1 MFKNVGVVI
10 KAFNNPSDLEIDSI
24 ALLMSTLCKH
34 FSNVY
39 INEQNINFL
48 QNLDIKN
55 EDFSSLADLVVVIG
69 GDGTLL
75 GAARK
80 YHEYDLPILG
90 INMGTVGFLTEVT
103 VNNFEEA
110 ILSIL
115 KGDYVIEERSLIS
128 ASFENTVVYALNEIV
143 IHSGS
148 YTQLMRYKLD
158 VNSKAVYEKRSDGL
172 IISTTTGSTAYAL
185 SAGGPIVHPSLD
197 AWTVLPML
205 SQSLSS
211 RPFIISSDESL
222 SVKILDGSS
231 NHGKICA
238 DGQEDMSVAYNAKI
252 DISKV
257 EKPLKLV
264 HLKDNDFFE
273 ACREKLGWSLDITSS
288 K

>member
-10 KAFNNPSDLEIDSI
+10 KTFNNPSDLEIDSI
-24 ALLMSTLCKH
+24 ELLMSTLCKH

-39 INEQNINFL
+39 INERNINFP
-48 QNLDIKN
+48 QDLDIKN

-80 YHEYDLPILG
+80 YHEYDLPIMG

-115 KGDYVIEERSLIS
+115 KGDYCIEERSLIS
-128 ASFENTVVYALNEIV
+128 ASFENKVVYALNEIV

-158 VNSKAVYEKRSDGL
+158 VNNKAVYEKRSDGL

-197 AWTVLPML
+197 VWTVLPML

-211 RPFIISSDESL
+211 RPFIISSDEFL
-222 SVKILDGSS
+222 SIKILDGSS
-231 NHGKICA
+231 DHGKICA

>member
-10 KAFNNPSDLEIDSI
+10 KAFNNPSDLEIDSVE
-24 ALLMSTLCKH
+24 LLMSTLCKH
-34 FSNVY
+34 FPNVY
-39 INEQNINFL
+39 INEQNTNFP
-48 QNLDIKN
+48 QDLDIKN

-80 YHEYDLPILG
+80 YHEYDLPIMG

-115 KGDYVIEERSLIS
+115 NGDYVIEERSLIS
-128 ASFENTVVYALNEIV
+128 ASFENKVVYALNEIV

-158 VNSKAVYEKRSDGL
+158 VNTKAVYEKRSDGL

-197 AWTVLPML
+197 VWTVLPML
-205 SQSLSS
+205 SQSLSA

-222 SVKILDGSS
+222 SIKILDGSS
-231 NHGKICA
+231 DHGKICA
-238 DGQEDMSVAYNAKI
+238 DGQEDMSVAYKSKI

>member
-24 ALLMSTLCKH
+24 ELLISTLCKH

-39 INEQNINFL
+39 INEQNINFP
-48 QNLDIKN
+48 QDLDIKN

-80 YHEYDLPILG
+80 YHEYDLPIMG

-115 KGDYVIEERSLIS
+115 KGDYFIEERSLIS
-128 ASFENTVVYALNEIV
+128 ASFENKVVYALNEIV

-158 VNSKAVYEKRSDGL
+158 VNNKAVYEKRSDGL

-197 AWTVLPML
+197 VWTVLPML

-222 SVKILDGSS
+222 SIKILDGSS
-231 NHGKICA
+231 DHGKICA
-238 DGQEDMSVAYNAKI
+238 DGQEDMSVAYNSKI

>member
-1 MFKNVGVVI
+1 MFKNIGVVI

-80 YHEYDLPILG
+80 YHEHDLPILG

-115 KGDYVIEERSLIS
+115 KGDYVIEDRSLIS

-158 VNSKAVYEKRSDGL
+158 VNSKAVYERDRM
-172 IISTTTGSTAYAL
+172 
-185 SAGGPIVHPSLD
+185 V
-197 AWTVLPML
+197 
-205 SQSLSS
+205 
-211 RPFIISSDESL
+211 
-222 SVKILDGSS
+222 
-231 NHGKICA
+231 
-238 DGQEDMSVAYNAKI
+238 
-252 DISKV
+252 
-257 EKPLKLV
+257 
-264 HLKDNDFFE
+264 
-273 ACREKLGWSLDITSS
+273 
-288 K
+288 

>member
-10 KAFNNPSDLEIDSI
+10 KAFNNPSDLEIDSVE
-24 ALLMSTLCKH
+24 LLMSTLCKH
-34 FSNVY
+34 FPNVY
-39 INEQNINFL
+39 INEQNTNFP
-48 QNLDIKN
+48 QDLDIKN

-80 YHEYDLPILG
+80 YHEYDLPIMG

-115 KGDYVIEERSLIS
+115 NGDYVIEERSLIS
-128 ASFENTVVYALNEIV
+128 ASFENKVVYALNEIV

-158 VNSKAVYEKRSDGL
+158 VNTKAVYEKRSDGL

-197 AWTVLPML
+197 VWTVLPML
-205 SQSLSS
+205 SQTVDPCKSRSQQPRNPPSL
-211 RPFIISSDESL
+211 
-222 SVKILDGSS
+222 
-231 NHGKICA
+231 
-238 DGQEDMSVAYNAKI
+238 
-252 DISKV
+252 
-257 EKPLKLV
+257 
-264 HLKDNDFFE
+264 
-273 ACREKLGWSLDITSS
+273 
-288 K
+288 